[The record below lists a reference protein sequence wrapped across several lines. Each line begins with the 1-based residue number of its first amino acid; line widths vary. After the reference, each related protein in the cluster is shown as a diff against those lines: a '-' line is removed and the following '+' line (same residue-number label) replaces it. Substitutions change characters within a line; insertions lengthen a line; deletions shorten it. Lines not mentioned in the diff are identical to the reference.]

1 MAPAKNKSRAAA
13 AASDYE
19 TDFPSQNSLAN
30 LAPPPHRTNEE
41 LNLAVLRRHYPD
53 LLSIVSIA
61 SFCVVYAFSPETQ
74 AWEKYGV
81 DGTLFINQ
89 LMPSDDGIAR
99 CSVIVFNRRSMEK
112 FSVELKSADDVELTD
127 DYVILQSQHED
138 GSLQIFGLWIFTE
151 PHPSSTA
158 RAREINAEIIKQCAA
173 LVDNSRRTLEAMNN
187 GSSSEPDE
195 PESVPMGRQL
205 SLRELFG
212 KQREADA
219 GFSIHH
225 HETPTIQAASTLPTI
240 PSHPRPQAQAAQPA
254 VQQSMASSANAPTPR
269 FTNTPDTDF
278 FLSAPKVT
286 PASQTQGQR
295 KARGH
300 PTRHQQ
306 PKEASPV
313 AAQYTADYAS
323 MDRTEFFNVFNK
335 TRAEGWSVINTPF
348 GSFSVGNYMLAQD
361 AFLGYKN
368 NLQADKVESENR
380 KITFESTFTPTVGGR
395 KMISQK
401 VVSKSVTKL

>member
-1 MAPAKNKSRAAA
+1 MAPKNRSRAPAA
-13 AASDYE
+13 VSDYE
-19 TDFPSQNSLAN
+19 TDYPSQNSLAN
-30 LAPPPHRTNEE
+30 LAPPPHRTNDE

-53 LLSIVSIA
+53 LISIVSIA
-61 SFCVVYAFSPETQ
+61 SFCVVYGFSPETQ

-89 LMPSDDGIAR
+89 LMPSDEGAAR
-99 CSVIVFNRRSMEK
+99 FSVIVFNRRSMEK

-173 LVDNSRRTLEAMNN
+173 LVDNSRKTIEAMNN
-187 GSSSEPDE
+187 ESSDEPDE

-225 HETPTIQAASTLPTI
+225 HETPHVPAASTLPTI

-254 VQQSMASSANAPTPR
+254 QQSVAPLGNAATPR

-286 PASQTQGQR
+286 PTPQTQGQR
-295 KARGH
+295 KPKGH
-300 PTRHQQ
+300 PIRQQQ
-306 PKEASPV
+306 PTEASPV
-313 AAQYTADYAS
+313 ATQYSANYAD
-323 MDRTEFFNVFNK
+323 MNRTEFFDNFNK
-335 TRAEGWSVINTPF
+335 TRAEGWTVVNTPF
-348 GSFSVGNYMLAQD
+348 GSFSVDNYIQAQD
-361 AFLGYKN
+361 AFLNYKA
-368 NLQADKVESENR
+368 NLQADKVEGENR
-380 KITFESTFTPTVGGR
+380 KVTFESTFTPTVRGR
-395 KMISQK
+395 KMISKK